1 MKNII
6 VSIMVV
12 AAAAYWVYLHG
23 KSRTDN
29 RDRGAVTT
37 ETADAQTSARR
48 LLEDRTYGSYGEC
61 DEAAERMVKDLKD
74 QGVSVALASRSTLTQ
89 STTYK
94 VYYQEAT
101 GQVSCRGE
109 RLISDIVEER

>member
-1 MKNII
+1 MRNII

-37 ETADAQTSARR
+37 ETANAPTSARR

-74 QGVSVALASRSTLTQ
+74 QGISVALASRSTLTK
-89 STTYK
+89 STVYK
-94 VYYQEAT
+94 VYYRDAT

>member
-1 MKNII
+1 MRNIT
-6 VSIMVV
+6 VSIIVV

-23 KSRTDN
+23 TSRPES
-29 RDRGAVTT
+29 RDRDAVTT
-37 ETADAQTSARR
+37 ESADGQTSARR

-61 DEAAERMVKDLKD
+61 DEAAERMVNDLKD

-94 VYYQEAT
+94 VYYRDTT

-109 RLISDIVEER
+109 RLISEIFEER